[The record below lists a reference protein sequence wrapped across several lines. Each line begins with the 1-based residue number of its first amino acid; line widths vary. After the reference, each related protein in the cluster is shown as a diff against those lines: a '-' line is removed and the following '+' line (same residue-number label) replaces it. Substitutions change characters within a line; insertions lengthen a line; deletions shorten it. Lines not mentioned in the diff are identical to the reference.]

1 MYSPTRDR
9 RLVVFHDRTLRR
21 LTGLHGYVR
30 DYTFLELTEKANL
43 SNRQKIPSFE
53 EVCDL
58 VAKSNVGLY
67 VEIKSA
73 GIESAILKNTMQI
86 F

>member
-1 MYSPTRDR
+1 MGVDYIEIDVQPTSDG

-30 DYTFLELTEKANL
+30 DYTFLELTEKSDI

-53 EVCDL
+53 EVCD
-58 VAKSNVGLY
+58 
-67 VEIKSA
+67 
-73 GIESAILKNTMQI
+73 
-86 F
+86 